1 MTIAGMLVNETY
13 QAEKHKNIGCK
24 YDMFVDL
31 PILLSVWEEKYTIF
45 RKDTFYTIITINYWI
60 WNG

>member
-31 PILLSVWEEKYTIF
+31 PILLSV
-45 RKDTFYTIITINYWI
+45 
-60 WNG
+60 